1 MEVIINY
8 VEMDGDRH
16 SGIQDL
22 AVLPRIGE
30 TFCRGDRLSWWRVTD
45 VIHTELQHDPNLPVL
60 VVERTEPLDA
70 ITLKKSDLKKG

>member
-16 SGIQDL
+16 SGVQGL
-22 AVLPRIGE
+22 AVLPHIGE
-30 TFCRGDRLSWWRVTD
+30 TFCRGDRLSWWRVTE

-60 VVERTEPLDA
+60 VVERIEPLGV
-70 ITLKKSDLKKG
+70 IVLTKSELKQS